1 LQKINKR
8 EKMSDYTQLQK
19 SLGYTFTNHSL
30 LQEALTH
37 RSSKGSKNN
46 ERLEFLG
53 DAVLDLIVGE
63 YLFFKYLDSNEG
75 ELSKTR
81 ASLVNEKAFKTLADE
96 LKLGKYIV
104 LSESEERNGG
114 RKKAS
119 LLSDVFEAIIGAIYL
134 DGGFEEAKDISI
146 KLIDKVYEKIDLK
159 TILSDYK
166 TVLQEITQA
175 EFGSIPE
182 YRLDGTSGPDHKK
195 EFEVSI
201 YINDKKYGTAKG
213 NSKKTAQQNAA
224 KIAYDIL
231 KK

>member
-1 LQKINKR
+1 
-8 EKMSDYTQLQK
+8 MADYTKLEEKLNYQFK
-19 SLGYTFTNHSL
+19 NSAL

-37 RSSKGSKNN
+37 RSLKNSANN

-63 YLFFKYLDSNEG
+63 YLFFKYPDSNEG

-96 LKLGKYIV
+96 LGLGEYIV
-104 LSESEERNGG
+104 LSDSEERNGG

-119 LLSDVFEAIIGAIYL
+119 LLSDVFEATIGAIYL
-134 DGGFEEAKDISI
+134 DGGFEKSKEISI
-146 KLIDKVYEKIDLK
+146 KLIDKVYDKIDLK
-159 TILSDYK
+159 NILSDYK

-175 EFGSIPE
+175 EYGSIPE
-182 YRLDGTSGPDHKK
+182 YRLEGSFGPDHKK
-195 EFEVSI
+195 EFEISI

-213 NSKKTAQQNAA
+213 NSKKTAQQNVA
-224 KIAYDIL
+224 KIAYDKL
-231 KK
+231 QGN